1 MEKWLR
7 THGTSELFVLEI
19 GAGLSIPTVR
29 MTCEREWKTSGGFFL
44 RVNPRD
50 HLVRQELIPS
60 PSEPRQPSAPSN
72 KKCPS
77 LIDYERRNTGVH
89 LSHFQ
94 KCFRAGEPSITLR
107 LRIWPNSLAY
117 QRPNH
122 ANEQNDRQTTARE
135 GLPKLVAPPHVR
147 QEVEKRCRPL
157 PRVFQCH
164 RGAIAST
171 GPFRFDL
178 LHIRNGLSGKF
189 VTLNNE
195 NRWAVRIN
203 QGNRTML

>member
-1 MEKWLR
+1 MGFKRTSEQQREMEKWLR

-29 MTCEREWKTSGGFFL
+29 MTCEREWKTAADSFL
-44 RVNPRD
+44 ESIPETTWF
-50 HLVRQELIPS
+50 RQELIPS

-77 LIDYERRNTGVH
+77 LIDCERRNTGAH

-117 QRPNH
+117 QRPN
-122 ANEQNDRQTTARE
+122 QQTS
-135 GLPKLVAPPHVR
+135 K
-147 QEVEKRCRPL
+147 
-157 PRVFQCH
+157 
-164 RGAIAST
+164 
-171 GPFRFDL
+171 
-178 LHIRNGLSGKF
+178 
-189 VTLNNE
+189 
-195 NRWAVRIN
+195 
-203 QGNRTML
+203 